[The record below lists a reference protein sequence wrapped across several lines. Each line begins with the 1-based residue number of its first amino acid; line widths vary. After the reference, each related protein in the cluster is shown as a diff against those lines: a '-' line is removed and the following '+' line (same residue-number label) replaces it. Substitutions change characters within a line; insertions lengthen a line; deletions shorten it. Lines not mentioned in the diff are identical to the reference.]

1 MGVQMSYFTGG
12 IYILNT
18 SNVLSTFCVE
28 GTGHT
33 KSKTEPL
40 PSQAY
45 SSVGGMEVAGAGS
58 RRSLEP
64 IVFLSS
70 WMMSDITLV
79 A

>member
-28 GTGHT
+28 GTGDT

-58 RRSLEP
+58 RWLSGTHCVPL
-64 IVFLSS
+64 FL
-70 WMMSDITLV
+70 DDE
-79 A
+79 